1 MRVAFLLL
9 FLVLNP
15 FQLFSEEANCKKI
28 FTEIWKTWAW
38 KGEYSASG
46 AGSDLEQTAVIREK
60 IPELLKKHHC
70 KSIADA
76 PCGDFYWMRAV
87 ELPVEKYY
95 GIDVVLPMIEALQ
108 EQFGNEQ
115 CSFLAKDLTKELIP
129 RVDFVLC
136 RDCLIHLSYKDIKR
150 VIFLLKLSGSK
161 YLLTTSFVNRESN
174 YDIPTGE
181 WHPINLQKPPFN
193 FPPPLEI
200 INENCSEGEGN
211 WNDKSLLLWEL
222 RSL

>member
-1 MRVAFLLL
+1 MRIAIL
-9 FLVLNP
+9 FLFLNIP
-15 FQLFSEEANCKKI
+15 FELFSEEANCEKI

-46 AGSDLEQTAVIREK
+46 AGSDLQQTAVIREK
-60 IPELLKKHHC
+60 IPELLEQYHC

-76 PCGDFYWMRAV
+76 PCGDFYWLQTV
-87 ELPVEKYY
+87 DLPVEKYF
-95 GIDVVLPMIEALQ
+95 GIDVVAPMIEALQ
-108 EQFGNEQ
+108 EEFGNCQ
-115 CSFLAKDLTKELIP
+115 RSFLLKDLTKEIIP
-129 RVDFVLC
+129 RVDLVLC
-136 RDCLIHLSYKDIKR
+136 RDCLIHLSYKDIKK

-181 WHPINLQKPPFN
+181 WHPINLLKPPFN

-200 INENCSEGEGN
+200 INENCSEDDGK
-211 WNDKSLLLWEL
+211 WSDKSLLLWKL
-222 RSL
+222 SNL